1 MLAQRILTA
10 ALLVPLVVGG
20 VLFLPTFWVG
30 LFFAAVILLGAWE
43 WARLS
48 KISTPL
54 WKSVFLLLMAM
65 MLGMAA
71 TMSSNFNL
79 NYGVLAVATTG
90 WLLGAA
96 LLFCIKKIEK
106 ISLEPNPLRVAVGFL
121 VLLPCWIALVF
132 LHGSGEEGPVLV
144 IFVLVLIWAS
154 DSCAYFAGRR
164 WGRVK
169 LAPVISPGKTREG
182 AYGALV
188 GAVICGVILAY
199 LKPDLGGLLVTIP
212 LCILTCLVS
221 IEGDLFESL
230 IKRQADVKDSGNLLP
245 GHGGILDRIDSV
257 TAAAP
262 VFVFGLML
270 LGADA

>member
-1 MLAQRILTA
+1 MLAQRLLTA
-10 ALLVPLVVGG
+10 ALLIPLVVGG
-20 VLFLPTFWVG
+20 VFFLPTFWVA
-30 LFFAAVILLGAWE
+30 LFFAAVVMLGALE

-48 KISTPL
+48 GLSVLL
-54 WKSVFLLLMAM
+54 WQSVFLALMAIA
-65 MLGMAA
+65 LSVAA
-71 TMSSNFNL
+71 TMISHVDFN
-79 NYGVLAVATTG
+79 YWALAVTTAG
-90 WLLGAA
+90 WLLGAVLLVRIKAIHKITAGPHVLRAA
-96 LLFCIKKIEK
+96 L
-106 ISLEPNPLRVAVGFL
+106 GFL
-121 VLLPCWIALVF
+121 VLLPCWIALIF
-132 LHGSGEEGPVLV
+132 LHGYGKDGPVLV
-144 IFVLVLIWAS
+144 LFVLVLIWAS

-182 AYGALV
+182 VYGALA
-188 GAVICGVILAY
+188 GAVICGVILAWM
-199 LKPDLGGLLVTIP
+199 KPDLGGLLATIP

-221 IEGDLFESL
+221 VEGDLFESL

-270 LGADA
+270 LGAGK

>member
-20 VLFLPTFWVG
+20 VLFLSTFWMG
-30 LFFAAVILLGAWE
+30 LFFAAVVMLGASE

-48 KISTPL
+48 KLSAPL
-54 WKSVFLLLMAM
+54 WKSVFLLLMAV
-65 MLGMAA
+65 MLGVAA
-71 TMSSNFNL
+71 TMISNFNL
-79 NYGVLAVATTG
+79 NYGLLAMATTG

-96 LLFCIKKIEK
+96 LLLRIKKIEK
-106 ISLEPNPLRVAVGFL
+106 ISPEPSPFRVALGFL
-121 VLLPCWIALVF
+121 VLLPCWIALIF
-132 LHGSGEEGPVLV
+132 LHGWGEDGPILV

-182 AYGALV
+182 VYGALL
-188 GAVICGVILAY
+188 GAVICGAILAWV
-199 LKPDLGGLLVTIP
+199 KPDLGGLLVTIP

-221 IEGDLFESL
+221 VEGDLFESL

-270 LGADA
+270 LGVGK